1 MFDYKS
7 PESMGV
13 HSKDIK
19 KYVEVLERAR
29 LSTHNIIIAR
39 GNSILYENYWA
50 PFHKDFLHRM
60 YSVTKS
66 FVSLAIGCLEEEGK
80 ISINDKISKYFPEEI
95 KNQQNVEFHNQTIK
109 DMLTMSTTKV
119 DNGWFEAR
127 CTDRVQYYFDNNSQ
141 HQRPSSTAFE
151 YDSGGSFVMGALV
164 ERITGKTLMEYLREK
179 FLDEIGF
186 SSEAHMLKCPGG
198 HSWSDSA
205 LLCTPTDLL
214 KTARFVMNGGKW
226 NGKQLLNEAY
236 IKKATSKVVDNSM
249 LGYGNVDN
257 QGYGYQF
264 WRTVQDSYFFNGM
277 GCQFAVC
284 IPHKDMI
291 LIYNGDNQGN
301 LAAKQ
306 IVIQSFFDIV
316 VDNTIDGVL
325 EENPGD
331 TEILKEFS
339 KSLKLM
345 SAKGERYSEFQNE
358 IDGITF
364 VAKENPM
371 GITKFML
378 SFKDGKGTFNYTNK
392 QGSKTLEFGMCENVF
407 GLFPEEGY
415 SRDVG
420 SASSKGNFYKSAAS
434 AAWTEE
440 KKLFIKVQIIDDYF
454 GVLGITIGFNEEKA
468 GIFMEKVAEDFLNEY
483 QGMLSAE
490 RLA

>member
-1 MFDYKS
+1 MFNYTT

-13 HSKDIK
+13 NSKDIK
-19 KYVEVLERAR
+19 KYIEVLERAN

-66 FVSLAIGCLEEEGK
+66 YVSLAIGCLEEEGK
-80 ISINDKISKYFPEEI
+80 INLDDKIGKYFPEEI
-95 KNQQNVEFHNQTIK
+95 KEQKNEEFHNQTIR
-109 DMLTMSTTKV
+109 DMLCMSTTKV

-127 CTDRVQYYFDNNSQ
+127 CEDRVKYYFDNNST
-141 HQRPSSTAFE
+141 HQRPSATAFE
-151 YDSGGSFVMGALV
+151 YDSAGSLVMGALV
-164 ERITGKTLMEYLREK
+164 EKLTGKPLLEYLREK

-186 SSEAHMLKCPGG
+186 SKEAHILKCPGG

-205 LLCTPTDLL
+205 LLCTPIDLL

-226 NGKQLLNEAY
+226 NGKQLLNEDY

-249 LGYGNVDN
+249 MGYGNVDM

-291 LIYNGDNQGN
+291 FVYNGDNQGN

-306 IVIQSFFDIV
+306 IVIQSFFDII
-316 VDNTIDGVL
+316 VDNTKDETVAVNENDVNALCEYSKNLKLMTAKGEKTSEYQKEIDGV
-325 EENPGD
+325 
-331 TEILKEFS
+331 
-339 KSLKLM
+339 
-345 SAKGERYSEFQNE
+345 
-358 IDGITF
+358 TF

-371 GITKFML
+371 GITKFSL
-378 SFKDGKGTFNYTNK
+378 AFDNGKGKFYYTNA
-392 QGSKTLEFGMCENVF
+392 QGDKTIEFGMCENEF
-407 GLFPEEGY
+407 GLFPQEGY
-415 SRDVG
+415 SKEVG
-420 SASSKGNFYKSAAS
+420 SVPTSGHFYKYAAS

-454 GVLGITIGFNEEKA
+454 GILGITIGFNGNKA
-468 GIFMEKVAEDFLNEY
+468 GIFMQKVAEDFLDEY

-490 RLA
+490 RV